1 MIALG
6 RHLAGVALLTLAAAL
21 PLSASAAETLATLDT
36 EEHRVRV
43 VELADGLSSP
53 WALAFLPGG
62 DLLVTERPGRLWR
75 LSPDATERRQIA
87 GLPEVYAS
95 GQGGLLDLAVDP
107 DFASNRL
114 IYFSYAAEGPGG
126 ANTRLARAR
135 LGEDRLENVTVLF
148 DAEPNHPGGRHF
160 GGRIVILP
168 DGTLTLTTG
177 DRGQKSPA
185 QDRMDHSGSVIRVTR
200 DGEVPPDN
208 PFVGQDGVRPE
219 IYSYGHR
226 NPQGAALHPETG
238 RLWLHEHGPRGGDEV
253 NRIEAGANYGWP
265 LVSDGVNYSGTP
277 VGTGQSSAP
286 GLTDPLYF
294 WDPSIAPSGMAFYRG
309 DAFPGW
315 QGDLLVGALK
325 FQLLVRLTLE
335 GAKVT
340 GEERFLERTVGRI
353 RDVRVGPDGLVYLLT
368 DAQNGRLVRLEPSG

>member
-1 MIALG
+1 MTGLCA
-6 RHLAGVALLTLAAAL
+6 RLAGVVLLAFAAAL
-21 PLSASAAETLATLDT
+21 PLRAQAAETLATVETD
-36 EEHRVRV
+36 EHRVRA
-43 VELADGLSSP
+43 VELADGLQHP
-53 WALAFLPGG
+53 WALAFLPDG

-75 LSPDATERRQIA
+75 LSPDAAERRQIA
-87 GLPEVYAS
+87 GVPEVYAS

-107 DFASNRL
+107 DFASNRR
-114 IYFSYAAEGPGG
+114 IYFSYAAEGSGG

-135 LGEDRLENVTVLF
+135 LGEDRLEDVTVLF

-177 DRGQKSPA
+177 DRGQKTPS
-185 QDRMDHSGSVIRVTR
+185 QDRMDHSGSVIRVTP
-200 DGEVPPDN
+200 DGEVPADN
-208 PFVGQDGVRPE
+208 PFVGREDVRPE

-238 RLWLHEHGPRGGDEV
+238 RLWLQEHGPRGGDEV
-253 NRIEAGANYGWP
+253 NLIEPGANYGWP
-265 LVSDGVNYSGTP
+265 EVSHGVNYSGTP

-286 GLTDPLYF
+286 GMTDPLYF

-325 FQLLVRLTLE
+325 FQLLVRLTLDGE
-335 GAKVT
+335 RVT
-340 GEERFLERTVGRI
+340 GEERFLERTAGRI

-368 DAQNGRLVRLEPSG
+368 DAPNGRLVRLEPAD

>member
-1 MIALG
+1 M
-6 RHLAGVALLTLAAAL
+6 ALLMFAAAL
-21 PLSASAAETLATLDT
+21 PRWAPAAETLATVET
-36 EEHRVRV
+36 EHHPVRV
-43 VELADGLSSP
+43 VELADGLQHP
-53 WALAFLPGG
+53 WALAFLPDG

-75 LSPDATERRQIA
+75 FSPDAAERQRIA
-87 GLPEVYAS
+87 GVPEVYAS
-95 GQGGLLDLAVDP
+95 GQGGLFDLAVDP
-107 DFASNRL
+107 DFENNRL
-114 IYFSYAAEGPGG
+114 IYFSYAAEGQGG

-135 LGEDRLENVTVLF
+135 LGDERLEDVTVLF

-177 DRGQKSPA
+177 DRGQKTPS

-200 DGEVPPDN
+200 DGEVPADN
-208 PFVGQDGVRPE
+208 PFVGREDMLPE

-238 RLWLHEHGPRGGDEV
+238 RLWLQEHGPRGGDEV
-253 NRIEAGANYGWP
+253 NLIEAGANYGWP
-265 LVSDGVNYSGTP
+265 EVSDGVNYSGTP

-286 GLTDPLYF
+286 GMTDPLYF
-294 WDPSIAPSGMAFYRG
+294 WDPSIAPSGMAFYQG

-325 FQLLVRLTLE
+325 FQLLVRLALDGE
-335 GAKVT
+335 RVT
-340 GEERFLERTVGRI
+340 GEERFLERTAGRI
-353 RDVRVGPDGLVYLLT
+353 RDVRVGPAGLVYLLT
-368 DAQNGRLVRLEPSG
+368 DAQNGRLVRLEPAD